1 MQEAAL
7 SDPAFRAVLEEYEAR
22 AEQEDKLWRTMSAA
36 EATQRRDELL
46 LPVGRAAGSLL
57 NLLIRESGAKRIL
70 EVGSSYGYSTH
81 WLADAAR
88 AVGGR
93 VTSLEMHAPK
103 TEYARER
110 LARVGL
116 AGFVEFRIGDALAA
130 LKSLPGPFD
139 FVLIDLWKDLYVPV
153 FELLHP
159 KLAQGAIV
167 VADNMLQPENV
178 RVHARAYRELVRSA
192 ADMTSVLL
200 EVGNGLE
207 VSRYR

>member
-7 SDPAFRAVLEEYEAR
+7 SDPALRAVLEEYEAS
-22 AEQEDKLWRTMSAA
+22 AEQEERQWRTMRPS
-36 EATQRRDELL
+36 EDSRRRDELL

-88 AVGGR
+88 AVGGK
-93 VTSLEMHAPK
+93 VISLELHAPK
-103 TEYARER
+103 TEYAHER

-116 AGFVEFRIGDALAA
+116 DGFVEFRIGDALAA
-130 LKSLPGPFD
+130 LKALPGPFD

-159 KLAQGAIV
+159 KLAQGAII

-178 RVHARAYRELVRSA
+178 RVHARAYREQVRSA
-192 ADMTSVLL
+192 PDMTSVLL

-207 VSRYR
+207 ISRYR